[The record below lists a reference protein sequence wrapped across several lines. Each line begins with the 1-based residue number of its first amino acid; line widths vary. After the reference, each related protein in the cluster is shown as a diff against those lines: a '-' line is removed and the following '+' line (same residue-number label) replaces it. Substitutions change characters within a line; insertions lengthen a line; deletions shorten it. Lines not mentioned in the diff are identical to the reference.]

1 MWYAQVSK
9 KSSKEIN
16 YNKLH
21 WKYCYSCMHYTLK
34 YFISNIENHDYI
46 TCKKFSDIIFVQEV
60 QFSDTFYLISDK

>member
-1 MWYAQVSK
+1 
-9 KSSKEIN
+9 
-16 YNKLH
+16 
-21 WKYCYSCMHYTLK
+21 MHYTLK